1 MMTIQKGIFSELR
14 SLSNSVGQSGTLKK
28 VQFWFRVIF
37 FEAIE
42 LGPSLGNQH
51 WSLPAQ
57 PGDLLHL
64 HRAVLGVDVAHL
76 EPCVQDGRLLR
87 LGLLEDGAD
96 EALADVGSSWKKM
109 AKRENVEFV
118 FV

>member
-1 MMTIQKGIFSELR
+1 M
-14 SLSNSVGQSGTLKK
+14 
-28 VQFWFRVIF
+28 
-37 FEAIE
+37 
-42 LGPSLGNQH
+42 GPSLGNQH

-96 EALADVGSSWKKM
+96 QALADVGSSWNGKDVR
-109 AKRENVEFV
+109 KREREKVEFV